1 VKGKTMTHRR
11 RRRRILPD
19 VLTLGLVAAGV
30 VAMPAAAQAR
40 PLLRVHQTLV
50 ASAWGDNEYGNLGD
64 GTFAQRLAVVG
75 VDSLSNVSQ
84 VSAGYDHS
92 LAVTSDGS
100 VWSWGSNTF
109 GQLGTG
115 PAQSSASPQLVS
127 GISGTITQVA
137 AGWSHSL
144 ALGTDG
150 TVWAWGDNQYGEL
163 GDGDFIQSDTPVQLP
178 GLSDVT
184 QIAAGSDWSLALRS
198 DGTVWAWGTNL
209 YNELGAQIPD
219 MYDTS
224 DVPVQ
229 VVGLSGVTQI
239 AAGASFGMAVQ
250 TTVRLG
256 ELRHSLWTWG
266 QNSWGQVGNGQ
277 LTDLFSPGG
286 VIDPYQ
292 VTGIPAPAA
301 IAAGAYSAM
310 MVGIDG
316 SVWGWGQDL
325 FGNLGAGSGTGIIY
339 SPTQTLNP
347 GSGIIQLAA
356 GYDFVLGL
364 RSDGTVVAWGD
375 NSNGQLGDGTTSTS
389 VTPVQVSGLSG
400 VSQVSA
406 GFDYGLAVHTI
417 GYILR

>member
-1 VKGKTMTHRR
+1 MTYRR
-11 RRRRILPD
+11 RRRRILSNA
-19 VLTLGLVAAGV
+19 LTLGLVAAGV
-30 VAMPAAAQAR
+30 AAMPAVAQAR
-40 PLLRVHQTLV
+40 PLLRGHQTVV

-64 GTFAQRLAVVG
+64 GTLTQRLAAVG
-75 VDSLSNVSQ
+75 VGSLTNVSQ
-84 VSAGYDHS
+84 VAAGQVHS

-100 VWSWGSNTF
+100 VWSWGRNTF

-115 PAQSSASPQLVS
+115 AAGLSKSPQPVP
-127 GISGTITQVA
+127 GVGGTITQVA
-137 AGWSHSL
+137 AGWTHSL
-144 ALGTDG
+144 AVGSDG
-150 TVWAWGDNQYGEL
+150 TVWAWGDNRDGEL
-163 GDGDFIQSDTPVQLP
+163 GDGNTNQSDTAVRIP

-184 QIAAGSDWSLALRS
+184 QIAAGDGWSLALRS
-198 DGTVWAWGTNL
+198 DGTVWAWGNNE
-209 YNELGAQIPD
+209 YNELGAQVPD
-219 MYDTS
+219 ESDNS

-229 VVGLSGVTQI
+229 VAGLSGITQI
-239 AAGASFGMAVQ
+239 AAGGSFGMAVQ

-256 ELRHSLWTWG
+256 FLRHSLWTWG
-266 QNSWGQVGNGQ
+266 QNSWGQIGNGQ

-286 VIDPYQ
+286 VVNPYQ

-310 MVGIDG
+310 MVGTDG

-325 FGNLGAGSGTGIIY
+325 FGNLGVGSGNGIIY

-356 GYDFVLGL
+356 GYDYVLGL

-375 NSNGQLGDGTTSTS
+375 NSNGQLGDGTTATS
-389 VTPVQVSGLSG
+389 VTPVQVPGLSG

-406 GFDYGLAVHTI
+406 GYDYGLAVHTV
-417 GYILR
+417 GFILR